1 MSNAFIRCSDINL
14 FRGTVLTAKL
24 IMVGSLFSKENKGKK
39 NKHNRRSVLFRP
51 LLAEPELFGQYK
63 NPNHFHLFVMV
74 SCSWQVKFM
83 LSERK
88 L

>member
-24 IMVGSLFSKENKGKK
+24 IMVGSLFSKEKK

-74 SCSWQVKFM
+74 SRSWQVKFM
-83 LSERK
+83 LSEIN